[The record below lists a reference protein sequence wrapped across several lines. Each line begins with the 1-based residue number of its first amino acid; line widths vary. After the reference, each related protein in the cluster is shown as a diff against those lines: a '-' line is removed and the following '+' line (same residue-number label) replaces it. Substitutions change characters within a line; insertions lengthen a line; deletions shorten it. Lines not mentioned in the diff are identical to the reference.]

1 MVQAFHFKGVQGA
14 KTGTGGP
21 LPGDK
26 VQGKIAQVR
35 CLQPR
40 TSAFSAP
47 RHSDWT
53 DVSQIKEL
61 ADEVRAPT
69 GGIPIATNSL
79 RSILRKT
86 SYRLC
91 CGRGNV
97 NFAGRDFIAPLIN
110 MRFNRLT
117 VRPLVQKTIFIQ

>member
-1 MVQAFHFKGVQGA
+1 MVRVFHFKGVQGA

-61 ADEVRAPT
+61 ADKVRAPT
-69 GGIPIATNSL
+69 GGIPICYKLLAQHIKKDMVPLWL
-79 RSILRKT
+79 RAWKRQ
-86 SYRLC
+86 LC
-91 CGRGNV
+91 WSPHY
-97 NFAGRDFIAPLIN
+97 AL
-110 MRFNRLT
+110 
-117 VRPLVQKTIFIQ
+117 